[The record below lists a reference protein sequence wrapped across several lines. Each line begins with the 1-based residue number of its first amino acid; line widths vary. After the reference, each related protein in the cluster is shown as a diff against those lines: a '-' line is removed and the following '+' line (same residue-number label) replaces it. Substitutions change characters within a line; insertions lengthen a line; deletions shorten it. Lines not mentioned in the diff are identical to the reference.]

1 MCIAYLALGDPQWP
15 IFIAANRDE
24 YHARPSAP
32 AMPWHEHPSIIAGL
46 DIQAGGTW
54 LGLGPG
60 GRFALLT
67 NYREP
72 GRQIAQAPS
81 RGALVRDFLLDTQ
94 TPDEY
99 AQAVH
104 TAGHAY
110 NGFNL
115 IVGTPGQAFY
125 IGNRSGQAAATSLA
139 SGRYVLSNHLL
150 DTPWP
155 KANRL
160 RQALDALPL
169 SDMDNTLE
177 QAFAILRDTTQA
189 EDDTLPDTGLPLP
202 QERLLS
208 SPFIISPN
216 YGTRCSSIVA
226 VHAEG
231 HTFFGEI
238 SYDPS
243 GRVTERHDWRRPIPR
258 A

>member
-15 IFIAANRDE
+15 VFIAANRDE

-32 AMPWHEHPSIIAGL
+32 AAPWRNHSKVIAGL

-54 LGLGPG
+54 LGLGPD

-72 GRQIAQAPS
+72 GRRIAQAPS
-81 RGALVRDFLLDTQ
+81 RGALVRDFLMGSLI
-94 TPDEY
+94 PEHY
-99 AQAVH
+99 AQAIH
-104 TAGHAY
+104 AAGSAY

-115 IVGTPGQAFY
+115 IVGVPGQAFY
-125 IGNRSGQAAATSLA
+125 VGNRSGQSAATALT

-155 KANRL
+155 KAGRL
-160 RQALDALPL
+160 RRALDALPL
-169 SDMDNTLE
+169 TDMDDALE
-177 QAFAILRDTTQA
+177 RAFAILRDTTQA
-189 EDDTLPDTGLPLP
+189 GDDTLPDTGLSVA

-208 SPFIISPN
+208 SPFIISPT

-226 VHAEG
+226 IHADG
-231 HTFFGEI
+231 HTLFSEI
-238 SYDPS
+238 SYDPA
-243 GRVTERHDWRRPIPR
+243 GTLTERHDWRSPIP
-258 A
+258 AA

>member
-15 IFIAANRDE
+15 LFIAANRDE
-24 YHARPSAP
+24 YHSRPSTP
-32 AMPWHEHPSIIAGL
+32 AMPWHEFPAVIAGL

-54 LGLGPG
+54 LGLGAH

-72 GRQIAQAPS
+72 GNQIAQAPS
-81 RGALVRDFLLDTQ
+81 RGALVRDFLLSTHQPND
-94 TPDEY
+94 Y

-104 TAGHAY
+104 AAGQAY

-115 IVGTPGQAFY
+115 IVGIPTQTFY

-139 SGRYVLSNHLL
+139 PGRYVLSNHLL

-155 KANRL
+155 KAKRL

-177 QAFAILRDTTQA
+177 QAFDILRDTTQT
-189 EDDTLPDTGLPLP
+189 EDNALPNTGLPLA

-208 SPFIISPN
+208 SPFIISSS
-216 YGTRCSSIVA
+216 YGTRCSSVVA
-226 VHAEG
+226 VHADG

-238 SYDPS
+238 SYDAT
-243 GRVTERHDWRRPIPR
+243 GRITERHDWRCQPMKT
-258 A
+258 